1 MSSLRS
7 PANQRLALVATLTA
21 VTCAASG
28 AIAIGTPRELPFSQ
42 VAFVEGHAQHA
53 SGRYHDLE
61 ENKARSMRALGLHV
75 AEHAADRPSRY
86 DDLEENKARSRALPE
101 SE

>member
-7 PANQRLALVATLTA
+7 PARPANQRLALVATLTA

-61 ENKARSMRALGLHV
+61 ENKARSMRALGLHL
-75 AEHAADRPSRY
+75 AEQPADRPSLD
-86 DDLEENKARSRALPE
+86 DDLRAKSALPN
-101 SE
+101 